1 MRFGSLFLFI
11 ISQTRMKLFF
21 SILFLVITLIS
32 CDSDGCTDV
41 YATNYESKADNDDG
55 SCQYDSDPF
64 AGRWEAYDSVLTF
77 ATYIAEPVKTIDI
90 RVQVVNKSKV
100 RFFWRYDDGTYSD
113 TLDGNTKP
121 SALTIP
127 AQTFQDSL
135 IIEGS
140 FTVTGIGK
148 IKSSYTISNTNVFLQ
163 KRGVATIIN

>member
-1 MRFGSLFLFI
+1 MTSFCLFLRTKMKIYFPLFI
-11 ISQTRMKLFF
+11 IVLAFC
-21 SILFLVITLIS
+21 S
-32 CDSDGCTDV
+32 CDRDGCTDV
-41 YATNYESKADNDDG
+41 YATNYESKADNDNG
-55 SCQYDSDPF
+55 SCQYDSDAF

-100 RFFWRYDDGTYSD
+100 RFFWRYETYSD

-127 AQTFQDSL
+127 AQPFQDSL

-148 IKSSYTISNTNVFLQ
+148 IKSNYTISNTNVLIQ
-163 KRGVATIIN
+163 KRGIATIIN

>member
-1 MRFGSLFLFI
+1 MNSFCLFLPTKMKIYFPLFI
-11 ISQTRMKLFF
+11 IVLAFC
-21 SILFLVITLIS
+21 S
-32 CDSDGCTDV
+32 CDRDGCTDV
-41 YATNYESKADNDDG
+41 YASNYESKADNDDG
-55 SCQYDSDPF
+55 SCQYDSEPF
-64 AGRWEAYDSVLTF
+64 AGRWEAHDSVLTF

-90 RVQVVNKSKV
+90 RVQVINKSKV
-100 RFFWRYDDGTYSD
+100 RFFWRYEDGTYSD

-127 AQTFQDSL
+127 AQPFQDSL

-148 IKSSYTISNTNVFLQ
+148 IKSSYTLSNTNVFLQ

>member
-1 MRFGSLFLFI
+1 MKFFI
-11 ISQTRMKLFF
+11 A
-21 SILFLVITLIS
+21 ILILVITVSS
-32 CDSDGCTDV
+32 CDRDGCTDV

-64 AGRWEAYDSVLTF
+64 AGRWEAHDSILTF
-77 ATYIAEPVKTIDI
+77 ATYIAEPLKTIDI

-127 AQTFQDSL
+127 AQSFQDSL

-148 IKSSYTISNTNVFLQ
+148 IKSSYTISNSNVFLR

>member
-1 MRFGSLFLFI
+1 
-11 ISQTRMKLFF
+11 MKFF
-21 SILFLVITLIS
+21 YAILFLVITMSS
-32 CDSDGCTDV
+32 CDRDGCTDA

-55 SCQYDSDPF
+55 SCQYDSEPF
-64 AGRWEAYDSVLTF
+64 AGRWEALDSVLTF

-90 RVQVVNKSKV
+90 RVQVINKSKV
-100 RFFWRYDDGTYSD
+100 RFFWRYEDGTYSD

-127 AQTFQDSL
+127 AQSFQDSL

-148 IKSSYTISNTNVFLQ
+148 IKSNYTLSNTNVFIQ